1 MKIKQQNSSLYKQIA
16 DIQELTRKM
25 SMSWMTEV
33 ESVNKTMQALNFD
46 AFSGMRSV
54 CSSLTELYQPYYGL
68 ALQPKD
74 YENAKAND
82 ENLSENVATKE
93 DLSKIISYSTND
105 EDINKGNERFM
116 KSLELQSQDFLRALV
131 WTDFEDGM
139 ENEITNMI
147 ASYLEENRY
156 VTFCWLNK
164 IFNANRTRSNITS
177 SLLRTLAMVVNKS
190 DASIMLS
197 MVTAGLASSH
207 PDDQEAAIMV
217 VEKWRT
223 KECLEAMC
231 NTTYG
236 SDWLKEY
243 AMQVIEELKEELEL

>member
-46 AFSGMRSV
+46 AFSGVRSAY
-54 CSSLTELYQPYYGL
+54 SSLAELYQPFYGL
-68 ALQPKD
+68 ALQPNN
-74 YENAKAND
+74 YENARAND

-93 DLSKIISYSTND
+93 DLIISYSTNN

-116 KSLELQSQDFLRALV
+116 KSLERQSKDFLRTLV

-139 ENEITNMI
+139 ENEITNMV

-177 SLLRTLAMVVNKS
+177 GLLRTLAMVVNKS

-197 MVTAGLASSH
+197 MVTAGLTSSH
-207 PDDQEAAIMV
+207 SEDQEAAIMV